1 MAKAIL
7 RKDELPRED
16 AWRWRRYRIMKEMG
30 WNIREYNRAP
40 VSLVAEIWAFMQTE
54 AQIQAAETGGQ

>member
-1 MAKAIL
+1 M
-7 RKDELPRED
+7 PRED